1 MAHGKETPR
10 QKMIGMMYLVLMAL
24 LALNVS
30 KEVLEAFVLV
40 DESLTKTTENSA
52 IKNELYY
59 KRFDMS
65 AAENPVR
72 AGPWKAK
79 ADEVKRQADAL
90 YTMIQDLKIQN
101 IKYADGEKAKAVTE
115 SGSIHTAEIL
125 AKDNNTKPAELMI
138 GADNNGKAYELKGAI
153 ANYRE
158 TLKSYISEGAV
169 EKKASLDSI
178 LNTNDPPPTEKEGTV
193 TWESAHFEHLPLVAV
208 ITIMSK
214 LQSDIR
220 NAESEILEYLFAQIQ
235 EGYTFNKIEPV
246 VLANSN
252 YLIRGTDY
260 SASVFMAAFD
270 TTQYPKVYIGQY
282 DSTITNNGTID
293 YFMKG
298 ELGRDY
304 DSIRVLGGRGIYNVK
319 TAATG
324 FKTWGGIISMKN
336 MDGSVT
342 NRPFHAEY
350 RVGEPA
356 LIVSPTKMNVFYQGL
371 ENPISV
377 SVPGTPQEQLSASVS
392 NGRISGSGGSYIVV
406 PTKVGSCDVTVTAR
420 SEGTTKSL
428 GSVPFR
434 VKETPDPYPTLA
446 GERTGTVKQS
456 DVLKELGLVAKMP
469 EWFEFNITYTI
480 TGYEFSITVGQ
491 FSQRETST
499 SGDFTTNIRN
509 LIRQAASGTRLYF
522 NDIKAVGPDG
532 KERNIGSLSV
542 KLR

>member
-30 KEVLEAFVLV
+30 KEVLDAFVLV

-52 IKNELYY
+52 TKNELYY
-59 KRFDMS
+59 SRFEMS
-65 AAENPVR
+65 AAENPVK

-79 ADEVKRQADAL
+79 ADEVKRQSDAL
-90 YTMIQDLKIQN
+90 YVMIQDLKVEIV
-101 IKYADGEKAKAVTE
+101 KATDGDKAKALVEPGHLNTE
-115 SGSIHTAEIL
+115 LIAGKDNSTVPAEI
-125 AKDNNTKPAELMI
+125 MI
-138 GADNNGKAYELKGAI
+138 GADMNGKGFELKGAI

-158 TLKSYISEGAV
+158 TLKSFISEEAL
-169 EKKASLDSI
+169 EKRASLDSI
-178 LNTNDPPPTEKEGTV
+178 LNTEDPPYSDKHGTI
-193 TWESAHFEHLPLVAV
+193 TWEQEHFEHLPMVAV
-208 ITIMSK
+208 ITMMSK
-214 LQSDIR
+214 FQSDVR
-220 NAESEILEYLFAQIQ
+220 NAESEILEYLYSQIE
-235 EGYTFNKIEPV
+235 EGFTFNYIEPV

-252 YLIRGTDY
+252 YLIRGNDY
-260 SASVFMAAFD
+260 TASVFMAAFD
-270 TTQYPKVYIGQY
+270 TTQQPKVYIGQY
-282 DSTITNNGTID
+282 DSTITDQGVVD
-293 YFMKG
+293 YYMKG

-304 DSIRVLGGRGIYNVK
+304 DSIRVVGGRGVYSVK
-319 TAATG
+319 TSATG
-324 FKTWGGIISMKN
+324 FKSWGGLISLKN
-336 MDGSVT
+336 MDGSLT

-392 NGRISGSGGSYIVV
+392 NGRITGSGGSYVVV
-406 PTKVGSCDVTVTAR
+406 PTRVGSCDVSVTAR
-420 SEGTTKSL
+420 MEGAARSL

-446 GERTGTVKQS
+446 GERTGTVAKS
-456 DVLKELGLVAKMP
+456 DVLKELGLVATMP

-491 FSQRETST
+491 FSQRENAT

-509 LIRQAASGTRLYF
+509 LIRGAAAGTRLYF